1 MNSEMIYLKI
11 QEHIRQLPMAELQF
25 STHEERLRSAQ
36 VDELIE
42 REVKDLPEELQ
53 KRIRDEFHQLGP
65 LERILLDEDITEILI
80 NGPFSIWL
88 EKSGQL
94 CVYEDRFYSELSF
107 RNAVE
112 RLCEQAGI
120 HITVE
125 HPVADG
131 KWRDFR
137 VSVIGNEIT
146 REAIHLSLRR
156 HPKNPWTFDK
166 LAHSG
171 WAAPGDLQLLSQML
185 QSHKNFLVV
194 GGTGSGKTSVLNA
207 CLQQLPANERIAVIE
222 DTPEISLSNSVSL
235 KLLTRQDPQGLL
247 PDVNQAQL
255 VRRSLRL
262 RPDRIV
268 MGEIRGDEAKD
279 FLMALAT
286 GHGGSFGT
294 LHASSAAQALIRLEM
309 LIQMGAPQWNL
320 TAIRRLIQLSL
331 DYILVTERNTLG
343 QRRLKGLYRISSLE
357 EYGFLTEQVQSLPLS
372 L

>member
-1 MNSEMIYLKI
+1 MIAEKIYLEI
-11 QEHIRQLPMAELQF
+11 QEDINKLPMADLQF
-25 STHEERLRSAQ
+25 SAHDERLRSAQ

-42 REVKDLPEELQ
+42 RKISNLSASLQ

-65 LERILLDEDITEILI
+65 LEEILLDEEISEILI
-80 NGPFSIWL
+80 NGPLSIWY
-88 EKSGQL
+88 EKKGRLSCFQ
-94 CVYEDRFYSELSF
+94 DRFYSELSF
-107 RNAVE
+107 RNAIE

-120 HITVE
+120 HITIE

-131 KWRDFR
+131 QWGDFR
-137 VSVIGNEIT
+137 ISVIGSEIT
-146 REAIHLSLRR
+146 QEAVHISLRR
-156 HPKNPWTFDK
+156 HPKNPWTFAR
-166 LAHSG
+166 LAESG
-171 WAAPGDLQLLSQML
+171 WANPAELQLLSHML
-185 QSHKNFLVV
+185 KSHKNFLVV

-207 CLQQLPANERIAVIE
+207 CLQELPENERVAVIE
-222 DTPEISLSNSVSL
+222 DTSEISLSNSASL

-247 PDVNQAQL
+247 PDINQAQL

-320 TAIRRLIQLSL
+320 TAIRRLIHLSL
-331 DYILVTERNTLG
+331 DYIIVTERDNLG

-357 EYGFLTEQVQSLPLS
+357 EYGFLTEQVQSLPLP